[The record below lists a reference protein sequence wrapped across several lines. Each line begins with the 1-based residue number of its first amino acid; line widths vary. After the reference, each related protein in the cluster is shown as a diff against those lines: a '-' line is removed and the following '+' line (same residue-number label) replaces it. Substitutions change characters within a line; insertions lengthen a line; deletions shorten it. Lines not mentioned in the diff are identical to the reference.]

1 MTEQY
6 QQQQQVNLGHPES
19 AEVTT
24 TSLNHKA
31 FLVGPPPLNSG
42 PQPHHHQQQQQHP
55 ASSYLASQHNYP
67 QSTVASHSDH
77 SAMTNGSISAVYG
90 YDSPDCGYYDQQD
103 CSGVDVVVNAHHQQH
118 QNYSNNS
125 RPTCAMQMAVN
136 SPVSV
141 PIQQQSSDSYSTSS
155 AYHPM
160 QQHHMGQVHHQAT
173 SGTSTVH
180 HFATNTAV
188 ADELSS
194 PQDNNSV
201 TASYHAVST
210 GQQQTQANTAAKDTI
225 YPWMRETSNMNAAM
239 KRSPFHLQTGGLTL
253 VTSQPN
259 NQHYGAGGGLNQLMS
274 SSESL
279 ASPISPQPTPPI
291 SLSPEQPAKRAR
303 TAYTSAQLVEL
314 EKEFLFN
321 RYLCR
326 PRRIEMATLLNLTER
341 QIKIWFQNRRMKFKK
356 EQKGKSSG
364 SGGDKS
370 PSPPSCS
377 AVTSSSHSPSPPAS
391 AATTGTAANEISG
404 AGSPSPSLA
413 SHLSS
418 SDPTPG
424 SYGDAQET
432 ATLIDLP
439 EPPTSRNVKTAANHN
454 KQQQPSYS
462 NPTHYDQASLSPYS
476 GCSTGTEQESPERSC
491 PQQSTSLL
499 QPHHLSLSFGTDP
512 FKYSSGGGLVT
523 PTDDIG
529 SPDDHHHQVQQQQ
542 QQHHNLFSTPVDSYG
557 KHFSSFH
564 QPAQSYAGHVPNM
577 AYNNNNNNPAANVY
591 GVPAASYL
599 NVNNLGGYFGFHHQ
613 WNASAHHRAAAGY
626 PPAGMFCGDHLQQQQ
641 QQQQQHPQQQSID
654 MYNAQMLSV
663 GSSNSS
669 PINEQPPTTPGATTP
684 VLSGHRFPSYQ
695 YHGEMTWSPGTNH
708 CSNATGAT
716 TPTAAASSNGPMALM
731 ECSNPLNLFS
741 SPSAG
746 NSGNTIA
753 GLETTNQEAPRL
765 AML

>member
-1 MTEQY
+1 MDHD
-6 QQQQQVNLGHPES
+6 VNPFMFTNPWPTLPE
-19 AEVTT
+19 
-24 TSLNHKA
+24 
-31 FLVGPPPLNSG
+31 LVPNNNTDILFK
-42 PQPHHHQQQQQHP
+42 
-55 ASSYLASQHNYP
+55 YL
-67 QSTVASHSDH
+67 
-77 SAMTNGSISAVYG
+77 
-90 YDSPDCGYYDQQD
+90 
-103 CSGVDVVVNAHHQQH
+103 
-118 QNYSNNS
+118 
-125 RPTCAMQMAVN
+125 
-136 SPVSV
+136 
-141 PIQQQSSDSYSTSS
+141 
-155 AYHPM
+155 
-160 QQHHMGQVHHQAT
+160 
-173 SGTSTVH
+173 
-180 HFATNTAV
+180 
-188 ADELSS
+188 
-194 PQDNNSV
+194 
-201 TASYHAVST
+201 ASYHAVST

-542 QQHHNLFSTPVDSYG
+542 QHHNLFSTPVDSYG

>member
-6 QQQQQVNLGHPES
+6 QQQQQMNLGHPES

-31 FLVGPPPLNSG
+31 FLVGPTPLNSG
-42 PQPHHHQQQQQHP
+42 PQQHHHQQQQHP
-55 ASSYLASQHNYP
+55 ASSYLASQHINYP

-103 CSGVDVVVNAHHQQH
+103 CSGVDIAVNAHHQQH
-118 QNYSNNS
+118 QNYNNNS
-125 RPTCAMQMAVN
+125 RSTCAMQMAVN

-141 PIQQQSSDSYSTSS
+141 PIQQQPSDSYSSS
-155 AYHPM
+155 NAYHAM
-160 QQHHMGQVHHQAT
+160 QQHHMGPVHHQAA

-180 HFATNTAV
+180 HFATNTVV
-188 ADELSS
+188 ADEVSS

-210 GQQQTQANTAAKDTI
+210 GQQQTQANAAAKDTI
-225 YPWMRETSNMNAAM
+225 YPWMRETSNVNAAI

-253 VTSQPN
+253 VTSQTN
-259 NQHYGAGGGLNQLMS
+259 NHHYGAGGGLNQLMS

-364 SGGDKS
+364 GDKS

-391 AATTGTAANEISG
+391 AATGTAANEISG

-424 SYGDAQET
+424 SYGDAQES
-432 ATLIDLP
+432 ATLLDLP
-439 EPPTSRNVKTAANHN
+439 EPPTSRNVKPIANNN
-454 KQQQPSYS
+454 KQQPTYS
-462 NPTHYDQASLSPYS
+462 NSTHYDQASLSPYS

-491 PQQSTSLL
+491 PQQSTTLL
-499 QPHHLSLSFGTDP
+499 QPHHLSLSFGTDS

-577 AYNNNNNNPAANVY
+577 VYNNNNPAANVY
-591 GVPAASYL
+591 GVPTAPYL

-626 PPAGMFCGDHLQQQQ
+626 PPSAMFCGDHLQQQQ
-641 QQQQQHPQQQSID
+641 QQQQQHPQQQPID

-663 GSSNSS
+663 GSNNSS

-695 YHGEMTWSPGTNH
+695 YHGEMTWSPGTNN
-708 CSNATGAT
+708 CNNATSAT
-716 TPTAAASSNGPMALM
+716 TPTASSNGPVAMM

-741 SPSAG
+741 SSSTG
-746 NSGNTIA
+746 NSGNAIA
-753 GLETTNQEAPRL
+753 GLETANQEAPRL